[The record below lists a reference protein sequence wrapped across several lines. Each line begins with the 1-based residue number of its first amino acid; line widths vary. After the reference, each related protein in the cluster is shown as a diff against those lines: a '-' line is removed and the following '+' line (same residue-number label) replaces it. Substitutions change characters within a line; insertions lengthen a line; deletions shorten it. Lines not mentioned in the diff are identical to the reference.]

1 MERVQSFLE
10 EGERGKRV
18 ISTGQEGKEAA
29 KNFGTYAGKT
39 FFFVGRG

>member
-1 MERVQSFLE
+1 MERVQSFLAA
-10 EGERGKRV
+10 GERGKRV
-18 ISTGQEGKEAA
+18 ISAGKEEKEAA